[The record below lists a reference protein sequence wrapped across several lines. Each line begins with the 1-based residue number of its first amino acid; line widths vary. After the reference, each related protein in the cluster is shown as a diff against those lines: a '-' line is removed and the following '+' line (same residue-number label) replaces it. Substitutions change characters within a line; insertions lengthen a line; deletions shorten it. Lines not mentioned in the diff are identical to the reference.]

1 MFFIFCLVSSFLFL
15 TAEGSGLSAS
25 DCQDFTMSSCTYDK
39 NSIIKDTSTSNEED
53 CQEGFCNGLYQGECT
68 YYVYEPET
76 KSCKLFK
83 DDMTTLFETCNTIGG
98 PKEPE
103 VDDCNDSEDP
113 CKMFLD
119 GECTY
124 SEELEKDEKVDS
136 VEECQVYC
144 VLRDGCQYFVYDKEA
159 KECTLYEQS
168 PSECT
173 ELRGPPTPPN
183 TDC

>member
-1 MFFIFCLVSSFLFL
+1 M
-15 TAEGSGLSAS
+15 G
-25 DCQDFTMSSCTYDK
+25 
-39 NSIIKDTSTSNEED
+39 NEED

-113 CKMFLD
+113 CQMFLD

-136 VEECQVYC
+136 VEECHYIVF
-144 VLRDGCQYFVYDKEA
+144 FVMGANILFTTKKPRNA
-159 KECTLYEQS
+159 
-168 PSECT
+168 
-173 ELRGPPTPPN
+173 
-183 TDC
+183 